1 VKVLAFACVVAL
13 AAGTVLAGEWVCISD
28 GLLAQIEKEGLKAG
42 WPGKTTGVAVDR
54 TTGELFVVIPG
65 LGVWRSADKGA
76 TFARC
81 DGGAVGGR
89 CETGYSL
96 HLDPAGKR
104 MACFMLDGKSAM
116 TLDGGKTW
124 LPVKNM
130 GRGPDWGAV
139 FWPER
144 ERKRIVEHFR
154 ANGDLVRFEIPAVR
168 TLFERTHENRDIA
181 IVSQDGGK
189 TWKQLEGQFGAVGV
203 FSESIL
209 VASRGKE
216 PKWAGIHRSTDGGA
230 TWEQVHDASP
240 IGVMTAFKGV
250 GYWLADKGI
259 LKSKDQGKTWEQ
271 VGELKGAVWGP
282 YFGKDESHFVVVD
295 KAGFQ
300 ETSDGG
306 KTWKQLAPPS
316 PLKEFNT
323 RGWFLNVAWDPIGKV
338 CYAARMGQAAYKYE
352 Y

>member
-1 VKVLAFACVVAL
+1 MRIPALVTAVGVAL
-13 AAGTVLAGEWVCISD
+13 AASAALAGEWVCISD
-28 GLLAQIEKEGLKAG
+28 GLLAQIEKDGLKVA

-54 TTGELFVVIPG
+54 TTGEAFVIVPG
-65 LGVWRSADKGA
+65 LGVWRTADKGA

-96 HLDPAGKR
+96 CVDPNGKR
-104 MACFMLDGKSAM
+104 MACLMLDGKSAM

-124 LPVKNM
+124 LPVKNI

-139 FWPER
+139 LWAEGEP
-144 ERKRIVEHFR
+144 K
-154 ANGDLVRFEIPAVR
+154 
-168 TLFERTHENRDIA
+168 TLFERTHENHDIA

-189 TWKQLEGQFGAVGV
+189 TWKDLGKDQGFGAVGV
-203 FSESIL
+203 FSDTIL

-230 TWEQVHDASP
+230 TWEQVSDASP

-271 VGELKGAVWGP
+271 VGEAAGAVWGP
-282 YFGKDESHFVVVD
+282 YFGKDENHFVVVD
-295 KAGFQ
+295 KKGFE
-300 ETSDGG
+300 ETADGG
-306 KTWKQLAPPS
+306 KTWQQIAPPS

-323 RGWFLNVAWDPIGKV
+323 RGWFLNCAWDPLGKV
-338 CYAARMGQAAYKYE
+338 CYVARMGQPAYKWE